1 MYIYIIKCTQS
12 VGYTPI
18 GKSKKHNTLAIITDN
33 IYYRYTESVK
43 YYPLIVAVA
52 YNVRELAAVDV
63 LE

>member
-1 MYIYIIKCTQS
+1 

-33 IYYRYTESVK
+33 IYYHYTKSSINYV
-43 YYPLIVAVA
+43 LIVAVA